1 MGFRVLSGEV
11 EKRRIKMLR
20 GMLKVAVLASAV
32 LLTALT
38 SPLLA
43 HHGNAA
49 WSASEITVKGTLV
62 DYVWRNPHVLLVWT
76 TKDVSGKDVQWT
88 GEVGSP
94 ESMMADD
101 GWTRSTFKPGDEL
114 VLIVR
119 PAKSGAPNG
128 IVDQIKRS
136 DGTMVMRY
144 SRQGGSAAYAGQLS
158 KEDQEKRDKA
168 AEAEKAKN

>member
-1 MGFRVLSGEV
+1 
-11 EKRRIKMLR
+11 MLR
-20 GMLKVAVLASAV
+20 GTLLLAALAITAVFVMAASPV
-32 LLTALT
+32 
-38 SPLLA
+38 SA

-49 WSASEITVKGTLV
+49 WSTTEVTLKGTLV

-76 TKDVSGKDVQWT
+76 TKDDSGKDVQWT

-101 GWTRSTFKPGDEL
+101 GWTRATFKAGDEL

-128 IVDQIKRS
+128 IIDQIKRA
-136 DGTMVMRY
+136 DGTVVMRY

-168 AEAEKAKN
+168 VTDADKPKN